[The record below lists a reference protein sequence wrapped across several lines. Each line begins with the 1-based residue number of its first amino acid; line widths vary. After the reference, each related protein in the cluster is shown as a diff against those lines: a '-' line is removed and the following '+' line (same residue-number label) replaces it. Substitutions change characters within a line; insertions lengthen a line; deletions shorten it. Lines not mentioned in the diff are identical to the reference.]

1 MGEGQNS
8 LVQNLTVFINHDDMV
23 GTRTDK
29 NVFGLFGVTSRNK
42 DKTQFVFDRTKELLK
57 PLCVEHFCCAI
68 LSLEN

>member
-1 MGEGQNS
+1 MGKRQNS
-8 LVQNLTVFINHDDMV
+8 LVKYLTVFINHDDMV

-29 NVFGLFGVTSRNK
+29 NVFGLFGMAGRNK
-42 DKTQFVFDRTKELLK
+42 HETQFVFDRTKEFLK